1 MLNLQFFALNASK
14 EVLSMPER
22 LSEAGSVTLMGM
34 GAIFFVLALL
44 WACIEVMHLF
54 LGEKEAKKE
63 KKPTPK
69 EEKNE
74 SAPVTV
80 SAPTVAPASAQEDD
94 GAIVAAITAAIS
106 AAMAEEGYTGGFR
119 VVSFKR
125 VSANNRRNRV

>member
-1 MLNLQFFALNASK
+1 MLNLQFFALNANK
-14 EVLSMPER
+14 EILSMPER

-34 GAIFFVLALL
+34 AAIFFVLSLL
-44 WACIEVMHLF
+44 WVCIEVMHLF
-54 LGEKEAKKE
+54 LGEKEGKKE
-63 KKPTPK
+63 QKPTPQK
-69 EEKNE
+69 PKAVPTPQAE
-74 SAPVTV
+74 PQTV
-80 SAPTVAPASAQEDD
+80 VPTTAEDD